1 MKRMRRAAARVRA
14 SGRAENPIGRHSAS
28 MILPT
33 ALISASRSAGVLV
46 VRGDFSGAY
55 PSPSAEHAWPCYPV
69 GMDTSEAGR
78 LRALATNKKL
88 TKKQRKANARKA
100 AKAHLA
106 KKKYEP
112 QRTTGAVPS
121 NQSRLDTERAN
132 L

>member
-1 MKRMRRAAARVRA
+1 
-14 SGRAENPIGRHSAS
+14 
-28 MILPT
+28 
-33 ALISASRSAGVLV
+33 
-46 VRGDFSGAY
+46 
-55 PSPSAEHAWPCYPV
+55 
-69 GMDTSEAGR
+69 MDTSEAGR

-112 QRTTGAVPS
+112 QRATGAVPS